1 MSAWSA
7 HGVSLVGSARVR
19 LCREDI
25 WMSITATTDSGDVNC
40 LATLSDSLFVAGS
53 MDGSL
58 RFFDSDEGRTCF
70 CSIFQRSQRS
80 FPFISPLL
88 KEAISAYVF
97 GNSRHDPLI
106 QSRFLLVAAVVVV
119 LLLCSYVVRIVCSVL
134 LPLRPGTRGSSSQ
147 PSQWAGPLTAL
158 HQKGQRRLLLYV
170 WGLLPLCP

>member
-70 CSIFQRSQRS
+70 CI
-80 FPFISPLL
+80 ISRDRREVSP
-88 KEAISAYVF
+88 SY
-97 GNSRHDPLI
+97 RH
-106 QSRFLLVAAVVVV
+106 
-119 LLLCSYVVRIVCSVL
+119 CSKKRSVL
-134 LPLRPGTRGSSSQ
+134 MYSGIPVMI
-147 PSQWAGPLTAL
+147 PSYNHDSYWLQQW
-158 HQKGQRRLLLYV
+158 
-170 WGLLPLCP
+170 